1 VVYDLW
7 HGYRLLRRQG
17 HAAAFPFGFGLS
29 YSSFSHGDLRAE
41 LLAAEEKLLVAIT
54 VANTGAMA
62 AAEVVQV
69 YLEPPGQLVERPA
82 RLLVGFQ
89 RLQLE
94 PGQVARPSLA
104 IPLRRLAY
112 FDEKAD
118 AFLLEPGLHMLVVA
132 RHAEDEGLAVAIQL
146 EALVLGP

>member
-1 VVYDLW
+1 VIYDLW

-29 YSSFSHGDLRAE
+29 YSSFSHGDLQAE
-41 LLAAEEKLLVAIT
+41 LLVEQGTLRVAIT
-54 VANTGAMA
+54 VANTGPMA

-69 YLEPPGQLVERPA
+69 YLEPPGRLVERPA

-89 RLQLE
+89 RLELE
-94 PGQVARPSLA
+94 PGQAQRLTLA
-104 IPLRRLAY
+104 IALRRLAY
-112 FDEKAD
+112 FDENAD
-118 AFLLEPGLHMLVVA
+118 AFLLEPGLHRLVVA